1 MKIVMKDI
9 FLKYTLSIKK
19 NYRVLIKTY
28 HFYQKE
34 KNKKVEKRACS
45 LEDEEKYLIHIRA
58 LKQALNCGL
67 KLKRYTE

>member
-1 MKIVMKDI
+1 MKYI
-9 FLKYTLSIKK
+9 FLKYMLSIKK

-34 KNKKVEKRACS
+34 KKNKKVEKRVCS
-45 LEDEEKYLIHIRA
+45 IEDEEKYVIHIRA
-58 LKQALNCGL
+58 LKQALNYGL